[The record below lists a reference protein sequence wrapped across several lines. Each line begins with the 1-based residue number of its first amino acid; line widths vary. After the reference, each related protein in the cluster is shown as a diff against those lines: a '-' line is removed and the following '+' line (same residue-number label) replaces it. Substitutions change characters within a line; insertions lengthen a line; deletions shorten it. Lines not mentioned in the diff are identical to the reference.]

1 MDEIK
6 KKLGLTKITFR
17 NFFLLI
23 LVMVVMAVIGL
34 MFKSMKGGLGES
46 NNPPN
51 WLINQASAD
60 VPGCFSGEGTPCD
73 SCGPG
78 ASEGAAGEG
87 GGSCGCSEG

>member
-23 LVMVVMAVIGL
+23 LVMMVMAVIGL

-60 VPGCFSGEGTPCD
+60 VPGCSGGEGTPCD
-73 SCGPG
+73 SCGAG
-78 ASEGAAGEG
+78 ASEGAGEG